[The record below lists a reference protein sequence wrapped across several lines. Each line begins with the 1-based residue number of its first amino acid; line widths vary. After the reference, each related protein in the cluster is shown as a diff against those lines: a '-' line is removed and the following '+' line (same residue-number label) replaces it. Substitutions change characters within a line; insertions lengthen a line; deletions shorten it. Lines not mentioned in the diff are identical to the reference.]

1 MPAMQPLTQHAIVEG
16 EPGIFPAPVASLMR
30 KIGGFFDRKPKSEH
44 APPPSPDDDTSE
56 SRPPKDDTTPK
67 REQA

>member
-30 KIGGFFDRKPKSEH
+30 KIGSFFDRKPKSEP

-56 SRPPKDDTTPK
+56 PAPEGEPTPK
-67 REQA
+67 REQP